1 MRISTL
7 WLISAATVALADG
20 ISLGCYD
27 TTATDMVSAS
37 QDNLMSSKACNDEC
51 RSQGKA
57 VFMINEKSC
66 WCGGSIPA
74 PGAKASPEMCNNPC
88 PGYPAENCGGKS
100 GNTLFF
106 NFYQATN
113 QDGSPVVNSYST
125 QKAQSTATT
134 PSSASSSAA
143 ATSSSS
149 SSSSTEQPSSS
160 SSDDTSS
167 NTPSSTSSTQ
177 PPSTTTTS
185 TSSSDSSSSTDSTTG
200 STSSDSTSH
209 TTGSP
214 TTTSPT
220 RTSGTSMTSASSDA
234 QSSASATAGALTEEE
249 KDKKSGGISGGA
261 IAGIVIG
268 VVAGIALVGLAFFI
282 LRRRRQSYEYQT
294 QASDRYGFTDD
305 PFTTA
310 AEDKMNFSHNGT
322 SAFVPVDQRLNPALI
337 NQRRMSEGSIA
348 DEQDYSRK
356 ILRVANPDA

>member
-1 MRISTL
+1 MRISTV

-27 TTATDMVSAS
+27 TTATDMVDALH
-37 QDNLMSSKACNDEC
+37 DTFMSSKTCNDEC

-57 VFMINEKSC
+57 VFMVNDKTC
-66 WCGGSIPA
+66 WCGGSVPA
-74 PGAKASPEMCNNPC
+74 SGAKASPEMCNTPC
-88 PGYPAENCGGKS
+88 PGYGPENCGGKS
-100 GNTLFF
+100 GNTLYF

-113 QDGSPVVNSYST
+113 QDGSPVVNSFST
-125 QKAQSTATT
+125 QKGGSTATSA
-134 PSSASSSAA
+134 SSASSSAT

-149 SSSSTEQPSSS
+149 SDKPSSS
-160 SSDDTSS
+160 SSDDSTSNS
-167 NTPSSTSSTQ
+167 PSSTASTQ
-177 PPSTTTTS
+177 PPSTTSTS
-185 TSSSDSSSSTDSTTG
+185 TSSSDSSSTPG
-200 STSSDSTSH
+200 SSSGTSSDTS

-214 TTTSPT
+214 TTSSPT

-234 QSSASATAGALTEEE
+234 QSSASATGGALTEENKE
-249 KDKKSGGISGGA
+249 KKSGGISGGA

-268 VVAGIALVGLAFFI
+268 VVVGLALVGLAFFI

>member
-1 MRISTL
+1 MRISTV
-7 WLISAATVALADG
+7 WLISAVASVALADG
-20 ISLGCYD
+20 ISLGCFD
-27 TTATDMVSAS
+27 TTTTDMVDALH
-37 QDNLMSSKACNDEC
+37 DTFMSSKTCNNEC

-57 VFMINEKSC
+57 VFMVNDKTC
-66 WCGGSIPA
+66 WCGGSVPA
-74 PGAKASPEMCNNPC
+74 SGAKANPEMCNTPC
-88 PGYPAENCGGKS
+88 PGYGPENCGGKS

-113 QDGSPVVNSYST
+113 QDGSPVVNSFST
-125 QKAQSTATT
+125 QNAKSTAT
-134 PSSASSSAA
+134 SASSSSPSSATA
-143 ATSSSS
+143 TSTSSSS
-149 SSSSTEQPSSS
+149 SSSDKPSSS
-160 SSDDTSS
+160 SSDDSS
-167 NTPSSTSSTQ
+167 SSSPSSTQ
-177 PPSTTTTS
+177 PPSTTSTS
-185 TSSSDSSSSTDSTTG
+185 TSSSDSSSKPG
-200 STSSDSTSH
+200 SSSDGTSSDSKTP
-209 TTGSP
+209 TGSP

-234 QSSASATAGALTEEE
+234 QSSASATGGALTKEN

-268 VVAGIALVGLAFFI
+268 VVVGLALVGLAFFI